1 MKAIV
6 IALITVI
13 IFRTFLF
20 DVFTIPT
27 SSMEKT
33 LVPGD
38 LILVNK
44 LSYGSKIPFTDWNF
58 PAITAVERND
68 VVVFFYPLEQQ
79 KFIHQKSYYIK
90 RCVALPGDT
99 LSIIHKKL
107 YVNHQEQALPK
118 AAQFNYQILS
128 ETLHE
133 DSLKKYQITEGGKL
147 VHTQVWQ
154 LTMTDSIKAIFEQ
167 MPETQ
172 YIKSIQVPENTYA
185 EYIFPYHRFYPWN
198 IDNYGEVIIPQKGT
212 TITLDSNSIHLYR
225 LIIENYEENTLSIHP
240 NAIVINGD
248 TTASYTF
255 RQNYYFVM
263 GDNRH
268 NSADSRFWGFLPEN
282 HLVGKATRILFSI
295 DKSENNTSLRSNRF
309 LKKIQ

>member
-13 IFRTFLF
+13 IFRTLLF

-44 LSYGSKIPFTDWNF
+44 LSYGSKIPFTDWSF
-58 PAITAVERND
+58 PAITAVERKD

-99 LSIIHKKL
+99 LKIVDKKL

-118 AAQFNYQILS
+118 DAQFNYQILS
-128 ETLHE
+128 ENLHE

-147 VHTQVWQ
+147 VHTKVWQ

-172 YIKSIQVPENTYA
+172 YIKNIQVPEKTYA

-225 LIIENYEENTLSIHP
+225 LIIENYEENSLSIHP
-240 NAIVINGD
+240 NTMVINGD
-248 TTASYTF
+248 TTNTYTF
-255 RQNYYFVM
+255 KQNYYFVM

-282 HLVGKATRILFSI
+282 HLVGKATYILMSI
-295 DKSENNTSLRSNRF
+295 DKSNNSTTLRSNRF
-309 LKKIQ
+309 FKKIQ